1 MIKIASNIK
10 GKFKRDRVLGDVT
23 NVEGTPASSRSASPE
38 SNKRKASVS
47 LAPSI
52 SPSASPASKG
62 GIPYSVVRGI
72 ITFYAF
78 IGASAHHQTQQP
90 LLQALSGDI
99 KTKKALKKEILLLAE
114 RNQAMEGTLI
124 SYSFRLVIAEVTLTS
139 EMQVQWTQDL
149 HDAQEDF
156 GRATN
161 TAKATE
167 AELEKVKA
175 ELAQIK
181 QRNTALEN
189 EVKQLF
195 LC

>member
-1 MIKIASNIK
+1 M
-10 GKFKRDRVLGDVT
+10 
-23 NVEGTPASSRSASPE
+23 
-38 SNKRKASVS
+38 
-47 LAPSI
+47 
-52 SPSASPASKG
+52 
-62 GIPYSVVRGI
+62 
-72 ITFYAF
+72 
-78 IGASAHHQTQQP
+78 
-90 LLQALSGDI
+90 SGDI